1 MGLVG
6 MLYVSRYNMFAWL
19 IVAALMFCKP
29 LQKRDHFVKRFIL
42 STLVSFVLLTVIS
55 FVENEINVYLAL
67 NSSNLWDYVL
77 INLICHLLVYGI
89 YMLFIGSCYKAK
101 FITIF
106 FIWIAGYSTQAIALS
121 INDAIAAAFPLLKF
135 LSWQPI
141 TVYAAIFYLICY
153 AISYFAIYY
162 FYAKTMGKVKILS
175 DVYSTSTLLTF
186 IICLLLIVVIKSVAN
201 PFESSSKVLFI
212 MINLGIFIVGINVLG
227 VQFHMTKT
235 MSLRRETEM
244 VLHIKD
250 LRLAQYENIKQSMA
264 IINEKTHDLKH
275 QLIALKKNYSID
287 ESYMNDIEQAMQIYD
302 TMINTGNKALDVVIS
317 DKKLICSK
325 KGIEISVIA
334 DGSKL
339 SFMSDAN
346 IYSLFGNAL
355 DNAIEYLDK
364 VDEKNRTIKVNV
376 QGQGKMVSISVRNY
390 YEGEP
395 VKSEKGL
402 KTSKDNE
409 QWHGFGI
416 KSIKKIA
423 ESYGGSLVVYSEEN
437 AFILSILIT
446 A

>member
-1 MGLVG
+1 
-6 MLYVSRYNMFAWL
+6 
-19 IVAALMFCKP
+19 
-29 LQKRDHFVKRFIL
+29 
-42 STLVSFVLLTVIS
+42 
-55 FVENEINVYLAL
+55 
-67 NSSNLWDYVL
+67 
-77 INLICHLLVYGI
+77 
-89 YMLFIGSCYKAK
+89 
-101 FITIF
+101 
-106 FIWIAGYSTQAIALS
+106 
-121 INDAIAAAFPLLKF
+121 
-135 LSWQPI
+135 
-141 TVYAAIFYLICY
+141 
-153 AISYFAIYY
+153 SYFAIYY
-162 FYAKTMGKVKILS
+162 FYAKTMGKVKILN

-201 PFESSSKVLFI
+201 PFEPSSKVLFI
-212 MINLGIFIVGINVLG
+212 MINIGIFIVGINVLG

-235 MSLRRETEM
+235 MSVRREAEM

-317 DKKLICSK
+317 DKKLISSK

-346 IYSLFGNAL
+346 IYSIFGNAL

-423 ESYGGSLVVYSEEN
+423 ESYGGSLVVYSEDK